1 MGAGQRKSAV
11 AWSVEGPGVWKQNIC
26 KLAMSKYLDKEL
38 LSMAKEQHCQL
49 GAQAQIFSMDSEN
62 EVKDWEQI
70 KPRTTMASA
79 EVSNI
84 SQMHA
89 ALLKEIVFD
98 TVPGM
103 VNVRRGVAAQTAGI
117 SSSE

>member
-1 MGAGQRKSAV
+1 
-11 AWSVEGPGVWKQNIC
+11 
-26 KLAMSKYLDKEL
+26 
-38 LSMAKEQHCQL
+38 
-49 GAQAQIFSMDSEN
+49 
-62 EVKDWEQI
+62 
-70 KPRTTMASA
+70 MASA

-89 ALLKEIVFD
+89 ALFKEIVFD

-103 VNVRRGVAAQTAGI
+103 VNVRRGVAAQAAGI